1 MKLYKD
7 SKELP
12 LFNYERITETGDY
25 NYMIKGYDGEEL
37 EEDKEQQ
44 EVLKSKFND
53 IIREYSISI
62 NAKTNDLLM
71 LGSAEIAKINFIKF
85 TTLLAIIEMKERQN
99 ALRQELGL
107 PEHWEDMKEA
117 LAQIKIRKSDNL
129 QEQKKYIEERIAMWQ
144 TNLDKAMQNIENNK
158 KEAQDKEPANI
169 NDAIVSIEMILE
181 RTIDLNKTSLYR
193 FGKMQ
198 EMAIKKVELHNKKNK
213 TL

>member
-37 EEDKEQQ
+37 EENKEQQ
-44 EVLKSKFND
+44 EMLKSKFND

-85 TTLLAIIEMKERQN
+85 TTLLAMKERQN
-99 ALRQELGL
+99 ALRQEMGL

-158 KEAQDKEPANI
+158 KEAQDKEPVNI

-198 EMAIKKVELHNKKNK
+198 EMAIKKVELHNKK
-213 TL
+213 

>member
-37 EEDKEQQ
+37 EKNEDLQKE
-44 EVLKSKFND
+44 LKSKFND

-71 LGSAEIAKINFIKF
+71 LGSTEIAKINFIKF
-85 TTLLAIIEMKERQN
+85 TTLLAIVEMKERQN
-99 ALRQELGL
+99 ALRQEMGL

>member
-25 NYMIKGYDGEEL
+25 NYMIKGYDGDEL
-37 EEDKEQQ
+37 EENEDLQKE
-44 EVLKSKFND
+44 LKSKFND

-71 LGSAEIAKINFIKF
+71 IGNAEIAKINIIKF
-85 TTLLAIIEMKERQN
+85 STLLAILELKEREN

-158 KEAQDKEPANI
+158 KEAQNKEPANI
-169 NDAIVSIEMILE
+169 NDTIVSIEMILE

-198 EMAIKKVELHNKKNK
+198 EMAIKKVELHNKK
-213 TL
+213 

>member
-37 EEDKEQQ
+37 EENEDLQKE
-44 EVLKSKFND
+44 LKGKFNE

-71 LGSAEIAKINFIKF
+71 IGSAAIAKINIIKF

-99 ALRQELGL
+99 ALRQEMGL

-158 KEAQDKEPANI
+158 KEAQDKEPVNI
-169 NDAIVSIEMILE
+169 NDAIVSIEMVLE

-198 EMAIKKVELHNKKNK
+198 EMAIKKVELHNKK
-213 TL
+213 

>member
-37 EEDKEQQ
+37 EENEGLQKE
-44 EVLKSKFND
+44 LKSKFND

-85 TTLLAIIEMKERQN
+85 TTLLAIVEMKERQN
-99 ALRQELGL
+99 ALRQEMGL

-169 NDAIVSIEMILE
+169 NDAIVSIEMVLE

-198 EMAIKKVELHNKKNK
+198 EMAIKKVELHNKNK

>member
-37 EEDKEQQ
+37 EEDKERQ
-44 EVLKSKFND
+44 EMLKSKFND

-62 NAKTNDLLM
+62 NTKTNDLLM

-85 TTLLAIIEMKERQN
+85 TTLLAIVEMKEKQN
-99 ALRQELGL
+99 ALRQEMGL
-107 PEHWEDMKEA
+107 PEHREDMKEA

-158 KEAQDKEPANI
+158 KEAQDKEPVNI

-198 EMAIKKVELHNKKNK
+198 EMAIKKVELHNKK
-213 TL
+213 

>member
-37 EEDKEQQ
+37 EEDKERQ
-44 EVLKSKFND
+44 EMLKSKFNG

-62 NAKTNDLLM
+62 NAKTNDLLV

-85 TTLLAIIEMKERQN
+85 TTLLAIVEMKERQN
-99 ALRQELGL
+99 TLRQELGL

-198 EMAIKKVELHNKKNK
+198 EMAIKKVELHNKKK
-213 TL
+213 

>member
-37 EEDKEQQ
+37 EEDKERQ
-44 EVLKSKFND
+44 EMLKSKFND

-62 NAKTNDLLM
+62 NAKTNDLLV

-85 TTLLAIIEMKERQN
+85 TTLLAIVEMKERQN
-99 ALRQELGL
+99 TLRQEMGL

-144 TNLDKAMQNIENNK
+144 TNLDKAVKNIENNK
-158 KEAQDKEPANI
+158 KEAQDKEATNI

-198 EMAIKKVELHNKKNK
+198 EMAIKKVELHNKK
-213 TL
+213 

>member
-85 TTLLAIIEMKERQN
+85 TTLLAIVEMKERQN
-99 ALRQELGL
+99 TLRQEMGL

-144 TNLDKAMQNIENNK
+144 TNLDKAMQSIENNK

-198 EMAIKKVELHNKKNK
+198 EMAIKKVELHNKK
-213 TL
+213 

>member
-44 EVLKSKFND
+44 EMLKSKFND

-62 NAKTNDLLM
+62 NTKTNDLLM
-71 LGSAEIAKINFIKF
+71 LGSAEIAKIYFIKF
-85 TTLLAIIEMKERQN
+85 TTLLVIVEMKERQN
-99 ALRQELGL
+99 ALRQEMGL

-169 NDAIVSIEMILE
+169 NDAIVSIEMVLE
-181 RTIDLNKTSLYR
+181 RTIDLNKTNLYR

-198 EMAIKKVELHNKKNK
+198 EMAIKKVELHNKK
-213 TL
+213 

>member
-85 TTLLAIIEMKERQN
+85 TTLLAIVEMKERQN
-99 ALRQELGL
+99 ALRQEMGL

-144 TNLDKAMQNIENNK
+144 TNLDKAMQHRAK
-158 KEAQDKEPANI
+158 
-169 NDAIVSIEMILE
+169 
-181 RTIDLNKTSLYR
+181 SLTKSTMPLSALR
-193 FGKMQ
+193 
-198 EMAIKKVELHNKKNK
+198 
-213 TL
+213 

>member
-12 LFNYERITETGDY
+12 LFNDERITETGDY

-44 EVLKSKFND
+44 EMLKSKFND

-85 TTLLAIIEMKERQN
+85 TTLLAIVEMKERQN
-99 ALRQELGL
+99 ALRQEMGL

-144 TNLDKAMQNIENNK
+144 TNLDKAMQSIENNK

-198 EMAIKKVELHNKKNK
+198 EMAIKKVELHNKK
-213 TL
+213 

>member
-44 EVLKSKFND
+44 EMLKSKFND

-85 TTLLAIIEMKERQN
+85 TTLLAIVEMKERQN

-158 KEAQDKEPANI
+158 KEAQDKEATNI

-181 RTIDLNKTSLYR
+181 RMIDLNKTSLYR

-198 EMAIKKVELHNKKNK
+198 EMAIKKVELHNKK
-213 TL
+213 

>member
-44 EVLKSKFND
+44 EMLKSKFND

-71 LGSAEIAKINFIKF
+71 LGSAEIA
-85 TTLLAIIEMKERQN
+85 
-99 ALRQELGL
+99 
-107 PEHWEDMKEA
+107 
-117 LAQIKIRKSDNL
+117 
-129 QEQKKYIEERIAMWQ
+129 
-144 TNLDKAMQNIENNK
+144 
-158 KEAQDKEPANI
+158 
-169 NDAIVSIEMILE
+169 
-181 RTIDLNKTSLYR
+181 
-193 FGKMQ
+193 
-198 EMAIKKVELHNKKNK
+198 
-213 TL
+213 